1 VPHESH
7 SIEELTETFKKAAA
21 ALKGDEIPF
30 MLGGGLA
37 CWARGGPETGNDLDF
52 FVKPE
57 DAERALDALASSGMR
72 PERPPE
78 DWLLKAWD
86 GDVLID
92 VIFHPLGM
100 EITDEALARAEDL
113 NVAAIWTPV
122 MPLDDVITT
131 KLNALNEHFLNYEG
145 LVGIAR
151 SLREQV
157 DWEVVRSRT
166 GESPFAR
173 TFFVLLEELDVV
185 SVADAGRRSGA
196 RIKVMPGPAARA
208 AG

>member
-1 VPHESH
+1 VSHESH
-7 SIEELTETFKKAAA
+7 PIEELTETFKKAAA
-21 ALKGDEIPF
+21 ALKGAEVPF

-52 FVKPE
+52 FVKPD

-86 GDVLID
+86 GDVLVD

-100 EITDEALARAEDL
+100 EITDEALARAEEL

-122 MPLDDVITT
+122 MPLDDVIAT

-145 LVGIAR
+145 LLGIAR

-157 DWEVVRSRT
+157 DWEQVRSRT
-166 GESPFAR
+166 GQSPFAR
-173 TFFVLLEELDVV
+173 AFFSLLDELDIV
-185 SVADAGRRSGA
+185 SLDDSSRRSGA
-196 RIKVMPGPAARA
+196 RITVMPAPGARA
-208 AG
+208 TG